1 MNACFV
7 AGGERLSCRLRCT
20 LILNQ
25 KGIMQNKADDFY
37 SDAQLVV
44 AAIRIGE
51 HRHSTPPSLEE
62 ICDTLA
68 FSIEKGNFVLRKL
81 KEMEIIGVVKGSYGD
96 RFFIRDHLKL
106 EDIPRRQEANRFE
119 EELKKF
125 KNTQKAL
132 SQKVESIKAEQTQ
145 KKKDLFS
152 EMEKKLKAELEKK
165 SK

>member
-1 MNACFV
+1 
-7 AGGERLSCRLRCT
+7 
-20 LILNQ
+20 
-25 KGIMQNKADDFY
+25 MQDKADDFY
-37 SDAQLVV
+37 SNAHLTV
-44 AAIRIGE
+44 AAIRICE

-62 ICDTLA
+62 ICANLS
-68 FSIEKGNFVLRKL
+68 FSIEKVSLILRRL
-81 KEMEIIGVVKGSYGD
+81 KEMEIVDVVKGTYGD

-106 EDIPRRQEANRFE
+106 EEIPRGQEENKLE

-125 KNTQKAL
+125 QDTQKAL
-132 SQKVESIKAEQTQ
+132 SQKVESFKAEQAK

>member
-1 MNACFV
+1 M
-7 AGGERLSCRLRCT
+7 
-20 LILNQ
+20 
-25 KGIMQNKADDFY
+25 KDKADDFY
-37 SDAQLVV
+37 SNAHLTV
-44 AAIRIGE
+44 AAIRVCE

-62 ICDTLA
+62 ICDTLS
-68 FSIEKGNFVLRKL
+68 FSIEKASLILRRL
-81 KEMEIIGVVKGSYGD
+81 KEMDIIDVVKGSYGD

-106 EDIPRRQEANRFE
+106 EDIPRGQEENKLE

-125 KNTQKAL
+125 QDTQKAL
-132 SQKVESIKAEQTQ
+132 SQKVESFKAEQAK

>member
-1 MNACFV
+1 
-7 AGGERLSCRLRCT
+7 
-20 LILNQ
+20 
-25 KGIMQNKADDFY
+25 MQDKVDDFY
-37 SDAQLVV
+37 SNAHLTV
-44 AAIRIGE
+44 AAIRVCE

-62 ICDTLA
+62 ICDTLS
-68 FSIEKGNFVLRKL
+68 FSIEKGSLILRKL
-81 KEMEIIGVVKGSYGD
+81 KEMDIIDVVKGSFGD

-106 EDIPRRQEANRFE
+106 EDIPRGQEENKLE

-125 KNTQKAL
+125 QDTQKAL
-132 SQKVESIKAEQTQ
+132 TQKIESFKAEQAR